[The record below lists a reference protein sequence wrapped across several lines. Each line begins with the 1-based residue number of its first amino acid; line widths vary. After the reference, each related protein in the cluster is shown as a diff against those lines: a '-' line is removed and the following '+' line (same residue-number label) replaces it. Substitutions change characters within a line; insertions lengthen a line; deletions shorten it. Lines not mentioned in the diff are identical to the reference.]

1 MLFRSFWFPAGSDTG
16 DQGFG
21 SLGYVLNVR
30 RGIAEF
36 IDETPSGRKL
46 YETDVAAADLAIS
59 IEKSALDE
67 LLLAEAR
74 SAKLFKQAWDDA
86 VRTGRIKALHGSL
99 DEFTKHFLLY
109 FEPKPT
115 GLPPL
120 AGR

>member
-1 MLFRSFWFPAGSDTG
+1 M
-16 DQGFG
+16 
-21 SLGYVLNVR
+21 
-30 RGIAEF
+30 
-36 IDETPSGRKL
+36 
-46 YETDVAAADLAIS
+46 AAADLAIS